1 MEEVIVTKS
10 LTRRYFGKEVL
21 KDVNISIQKGE
32 IYGIVGNNGA
42 GKSTLMKII
51 CGLVKPTEGSV
62 EFPGEKGNRH
72 RVGTLIEK
80 PGLYFDVSASD
91 NIKAKALCM
100 GVKYVREDIE
110 DLLHLVGLDNVG
122 KKSVRA
128 FSMGMKQRLGLAL
141 ALVGEPDVLVLDE
154 PINGLDPQGINE
166 IRKVL
171 TEINEKRGTTM
182 LISSHILDE
191 LVKVATR
198 FCVLDRGKI
207 IKECTNEEF
216 VAECGE
222 RDIDEY
228 YVDLVKSSREKH
240 F

>member
-1 MEEVIVTKS
+1 MEEVLVTKN

-80 PGLYFDVSASD
+80 PGLYFDMSAFD

-128 FSMGMKQRLGLAL
+128 FSMGDETAAGAGACACGGAGRARSGRTHQRAGPA
-141 ALVGEPDVLVLDE
+141 GDKR
-154 PINGLDPQGINE
+154 NPQSAHGNQ
-166 IRKVL
+166 RKA
-171 TEINEKRGTTM
+171 GY
-182 LISSHILDE
+182 HY
-191 LVKVATR
+191 AY
-198 FCVLDRGKI
+198 FQPYFG
-207 IKECTNEEF
+207 
-216 VAECGE
+216 
-222 RDIDEY
+222 
-228 YVDLVKSSREKH
+228 
-240 F
+240 

>member
-1 MEEVIVTKS
+1 MEEVIVTTN
-10 LTRRYFGKEVL
+10 LTRVYRKKKAL
-21 KDVNISIQKGE
+21 DNVNISIRKGE

-42 GKSTLMKII
+42 GKSTLLKII
-51 CGLVKPTEGSV
+51 CGLVKPSKGSV
-62 EFPGEKGNRH
+62 EFPETKENVP
-72 RVGTLIEK
+72 RVGTLIEN
-80 PGLYFDVSASD
+80 PGLYSDMSAFD

-100 GVKYVREDIE
+100 GVKYSSEDIE
-110 DLLHLVGLDNVG
+110 DLLCLVGLDDVEG
-122 KKSVRA
+122 KSVRA

-141 ALVGEPDVLVLDE
+141 ALVGEPDVLILDE

-171 TEINEKRGTTM
+171 TEIHEKRGITM
-182 LISSHILDE
+182 LVSSHILDE

-198 FCVLDRGKI
+198 FCVIDRGRI
-207 IKECTNEEF
+207 VKECTKEEF

-228 YVDLVKSSREKH
+228 YIELIESSRKRA

>member
-1 MEEVIVTKS
+1 MEEVIVTKN

-80 PGLYFDVSASD
+80 PGLYFDMNASD